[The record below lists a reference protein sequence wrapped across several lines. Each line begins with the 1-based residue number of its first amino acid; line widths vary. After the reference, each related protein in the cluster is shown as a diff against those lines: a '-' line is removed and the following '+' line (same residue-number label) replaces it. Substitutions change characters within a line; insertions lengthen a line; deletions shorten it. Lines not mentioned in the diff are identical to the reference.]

1 MCFFEVFSPDKLKN
15 QKVFGYPEV
24 ITSLPEAETEVDGA
38 RAWILQYDMRQMVFC
53 EFEANL
59 KVPEHSHSYPQWGRS
74 R

>member
-1 MCFFEVFSPDKLKN
+1 
-15 QKVFGYPEV
+15 V